1 MLILASAV
9 MPNVWGEVLIL
20 LTNMGRCKNQLISM
34 IFVIDFKEKNRNDPT
49 FFNFGS
55 LPGIYTVL
63 LDQHNGLKPS
73 S

>member
-1 MLILASAV
+1 LYGALQQEPTYIDDLLLSIL
-9 MPNVWGEVLIL
+9 
-20 LTNMGRCKNQLISM
+20 
-34 IFVIDFKEKNRNDPT
+34 KENRNDKT
-49 FFNFGS
+49 YFVFNFGS